1 MTLENSFKLQLRDLA
16 VFGKP
21 PAFAE
26 KVHVGRPNIGNRNR
40 LLERINSMLDR
51 NWLTNDGP
59 YVQEFE
65 RQLAEF
71 ARVRHCVV
79 MCNATVAL
87 EIAIRALGL
96 TGEVIVPS
104 FTFIATAHALQWQEI
119 TPVFCDID
127 PGTHNLDP
135 AQVEKMITPRTAG
148 IIGVH
153 TWGRSCDI
161 DSLEAIARRRNLQ
174 LMFDAAHAFGC
185 SFKGKPIGGFGRCE
199 VFSFHA
205 TKFFNTFEG
214 GAVLTNDD
222 GLAEKMSLMRNFGF
236 RGNDNVIYI
245 GTNGKMTEVCAAMG
259 LTSLESVDEF
269 METNRR
275 NHSAY
280 QSKLDGIPG
289 VSVMTYDKRERANYQ
304 YVVLEVDEQA
314 AGLTRDELIDVLTAE
329 NVLAR
334 RYFFPGCHRMEP
346 YRSYFPHAA
355 LILPETERLCRRVM
369 VLPNGTSVDEPTIS
383 QICHIIRTAVSN
395 APAVRAQVVSF
406 EAQLR
411 TERSAATRSTVA
423 G

>member
-1 MTLENSFKLQLRDLA
+1 MLKSGAKAELHDLA
-16 VFGKP
+16 IFGRP

-26 KVHVGRPNIGNRNR
+26 KLHVGRPNIGNRER
-40 LLERINSMLDR
+40 LLARINDMLDR

-65 RQLAEF
+65 TKLATF
-71 ARVRHCVV
+71 VGVRHCVA
-79 MCNATVAL
+79 MCNGTVAL

-127 PGTHNLDP
+127 PRTHNLDP
-135 AQVEKMITPRTAG
+135 GQVEKMITPRTSG

-161 DSLEAIARRRNLQ
+161 TALEAIARRRKLQ
-174 LMFDAAHAFGC
+174 LLFDAAHAVGC
-185 SFKGKPIGGFGRCE
+185 SYKGKSIGGFGRCE

-222 GLAEKMSLMRNFGF
+222 TLAEKMCLMRNFGF
-236 RGNDNVIYI
+236 SGYDNVIYI
-245 GTNGKMTEVCAAMG
+245 GTNGKMTEVCGAMG
-259 LTSLESVDEF
+259 LTSLESVEQF
-269 METNRR
+269 VETNRR
-275 NHSAY
+275 NHRAY
-280 QSKLDGIPG
+280 RRELGRIPG
-289 VSVMTYDKRERANYQ
+289 ISLMAYDERERSNYQ
-304 YVVLEVDEQA
+304 YIICEVDEA
-314 AGLTRDELIDVLTAE
+314 EAGLSRDELVSVLTAE

-355 LILPETERLCRRVM
+355 LVLPETEKLCRRVM
-369 VLPNGTSVDEPTIS
+369 LLPNGTSVNEQAIS
-383 QICHIIRTAVSN
+383 QICQIIRTAVSN
-395 APAVRAQVVSF
+395 APAVRAQVVSS
-406 EAQLR
+406 EARHR
-411 TERSAATRSTVA
+411 TERSAGPRSTMA